1 MKQSFLIF
9 FALLTVSFIGNAY
22 GQTPQR
28 IFLPASKIKPY
39 HLDVGY
45 NKTTVLIFPAAISK
59 DGIDRGSAGI
69 IAKAVPGVEN
79 ILKIKA
85 NTKDFP
91 QTNLT
96 VITKDGK
103 VYPFRVNYS
112 DNPPDAPVDMT
123 KQKQEEK
130 RIAVF
135 QNRQL
140 NNTQIQQLCKKASS
154 GKPFM
159 QKSAKTFKVKL
170 KLQGIYTCKDVIF
183 YRLQL
188 KNKSN
193 IDYAIDF
200 SRFYIRD
207 RKRVKRTA
215 QQEKEL
221 HPLLFYYADGLSDIL
236 GNAAQTF
243 VVAFPKF
250 TIADHKN
257 FIIQLYEKH
266 GDRNPVLKIKGSELV
281 KAQSL
286 TLSQ

>member
-1 MKQSFLIF
+1 MKKPFVTLIT
-9 FALLTVSFIGNAY
+9 LLAASLLGNAY
-22 GQTPQR
+22 GQVTQR
-28 IFLPASKIKPY
+28 IFYPASKIKPY
-39 HLDVGY
+39 HLEVGY

-59 DGIDRGSAGI
+59 DGIDRGSASI

-79 ILKIKA
+79 ILKVKA
-85 NTKDFP
+85 NTKNFS

-112 DNPPDAPVDMT
+112 NNPPDAPVNMA

-135 QNRQL
+135 RNRKL
-140 NNTQIQQLCKKASS
+140 NTAQIKALCKEVVF
-154 GKPFM
+154 GKPFLH
-159 QKSAKTFKVKL
+159 KSTKTFKVKL
-170 KLQGIYTCKDVIF
+170 KLQAIYTCKDVIF
-183 YRLQL
+183 YRFQL

-193 IDYAIDF
+193 IDYAINF
-200 SRFYIRD
+200 SRFYFRD

-221 HPLLFYYADGLSDIL
+221 HPLLFYYDNGISNIP
-236 GNAAQTF
+236 GNTAQTL

-257 FIIQLYEKH
+257 FVIQLFEKH
-266 GDRNPVLKIKGSELV
+266 GDRNPILKIKGNELV

-286 TLSQ
+286 ALPQ

>member
-1 MKQSFLIF
+1 MKKSCLTFI
-9 FALLTVSFIGNAY
+9 ALLAISIFGNVY
-22 GQTPQR
+22 GQATQR
-28 IFLPASKIKPY
+28 TFFPASKIKPY
-39 HLDVGY
+39 HLEVGY
-45 NKTTVLIFPAAISK
+45 NKTTVLIFPSAISK

-69 IAKAVPGVEN
+69 IAKAVPAVAN
-79 ILKIKA
+79 ILKVKA
-85 NTKDFP
+85 NRKDFA

-103 VYPFRVNYS
+103 VYPFTVNYS
-112 DNPPDAPVDMT
+112 NNPPDAPVDMS
-123 KQKQEEK
+123 KQTQEEK

-135 QNRQL
+135 RNRKL
-140 NNTQIQQLCKKASS
+140 NTAQIKNLCKEAAA
-154 GKPFM
+154 GHPFLH
-159 QKSAKTFKVKL
+159 KRAKTFKIKL

-183 YRLQL
+183 YRFQL

-193 IDYAIDF
+193 IDYSIDF

-221 HPLLFYYADGLSDIL
+221 HPLLFYYADDIPIL
-236 GNAAQTF
+236 PGKTAQTL

-257 FIIQLYEKH
+257 FVVQLFEKQ
-266 GDRNPVLKIKGSELV
+266 GDRNPVLKINGSELV
-281 KAQSL
+281 KAKPLML
-286 TLSQ
+286 TR

>member
-1 MKQSFLIF
+1 MKKSFFLF
-9 FALLTVSFIGNAY
+9 FALLAIGFLGNAY
-22 GQTPQR
+22 GQATQR
-28 IFLPASKIKPY
+28 IFFPASKIKPY
-39 HLDVGY
+39 HLEVGY

-79 ILKIKA
+79 ILKVKA

-103 VYPFRVNYS
+103 VYSFRVNYS
-112 DNPPDAPVDMT
+112 DNPPDAPVDMS

-130 RIAVF
+130 QIAVF
-135 QNRQL
+135 RNRKL
-140 NNTQIQQLCKKASS
+140 NNSQIQQLCKEAAS
-154 GKPFM
+154 GKSFLH
-159 QKSAKTFKVKL
+159 KSTKTFKVKL
-170 KLQGIYTCKDVIF
+170 KLQCIYTCKDVIF
-183 YRLQL
+183 YRFQL

-193 IDYAIDF
+193 IDYTLDF

-221 HPLLFYYADGLSDIL
+221 HPLSFYYANDLSIVP
-236 GNAAQTF
+236 GNTSQTL
-243 VVAFPKF
+243 VVAFRKF
-250 TIADHKN
+250 TIADNKN
-257 FIIQLYEKH
+257 FVIQLFEKH

-286 TLSQ
+286 TLPQ